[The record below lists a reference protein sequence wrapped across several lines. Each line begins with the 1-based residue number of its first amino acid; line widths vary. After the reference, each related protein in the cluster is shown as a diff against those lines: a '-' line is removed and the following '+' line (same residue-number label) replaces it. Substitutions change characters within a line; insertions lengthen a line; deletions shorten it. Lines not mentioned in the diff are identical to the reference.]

1 MVIRIYNRMDFEEGR
16 SKMKLSLMREFVTLA
31 NVQNFS
37 RAAEELYI
45 AQPALSR
52 HIAALENELKTKLI
66 DRSRNSFCTYRAGGR
81 KHCILFRRYC
91 WNMRC

>member
-1 MVIRIYNRMDFEEGR
+1 
-16 SKMKLSLMREFVTLA
+16 MKLSMMREFVTLA

-66 DRSRNSFCTYRAGGR
+66 DRSRNSFALTVQGGGSIALIR
-81 KHCILFRRYC
+81 SRPAVIRI
-91 WNMRC
+91 M